1 MKNEQKKQ
9 TIQDLIAKIIAIGPV
24 DGYRTYKE
32 WMGGK
37 LTFTAEPEADDGA
50 DANLKPFKVDEH
62 GVVHMDNAK
71 VDYEALNKDVGE
83 LMRFLDSRIG
93 TLRQE
98 ILRTSAKTSGEHAS
112 HISMNFYTG
121 EPRLTV
127 EPLDEKHS
135 WFHVKINEDGT
146 DANVC
151 VAHKDLKDVVI
162 PIGKATDIIRSLR
175 SYLKDDEPTGV
186 PLFDPRKDIGET
198 FSKACKSWTESIAE
212 ATGPRSDLAKTIE
225 HLTVC
230 LDPKELYDD
239 LVKSPEFKS
248 VIVDALCRGPRTVH
262 IKL

>member
-1 MKNEQKKQ
+1 MSKEQS
-9 TIQDLIAKIIAIGPV
+9 TFIVDLIDIAKRAECKITITAKSGQVVCEIGP
-24 DGYRTYKE
+24 E
-32 WMGGK
+32 
-37 LTFTAEPEADDGA
+37 TF
-50 DANLKPFKVDEH
+50 PFTVNED
-62 GVVHMDNAK
+62 GVVYMDNAK
-71 VDYEALNKDVGE
+71 VDYEALNKGVGE
-83 LMRFLDSRIG
+83 LMQFLDSRIG
-93 TLRQE
+93 TLRSD
-98 ILRTSAKTSGEHAS
+98 ILRMSAKAGGEHAS
-112 HISMNFYTG
+112 HVSMSFYTG

-135 WFHVKINEDGT
+135 WLHVKINEDGT

-175 SYLKDDEPTGV
+175 SYLKDDEPTDSS
-186 PLFDPRKDIGET
+186 PSDPRKDIGET
-198 FSKACKSWTESIAE
+198 FSKACKSWTESIAA

-225 HLTVC
+225 HLTVR
-230 LDPKELYDD
+230 LDPEELYDD

>member
-37 LTFTAEPEADDGA
+37 LTFTAEPEADDGT
-50 DANLKPFKVDEH
+50 DANLKPFKVDEYG
-62 GVVHMDNAK
+62 GVYMDNAK
-71 VDYEALNKDVGE
+71 VDYEAINKDVGE
-83 LMRFLDSRIG
+83 LMQFLDSRIG
-93 TLRQE
+93 ALQKDV
-98 ILRTSAKTSGEHAS
+98 LALSAKVGNEHMKPDGVEAS
-112 HISMNFYTG
+112 YNSIIKMGPNVIASNGT
-121 EPRLTV
+121 
-127 EPLDEKHS
+127 HS
-135 WFHVKINEDGT
+135 RILFFT
-146 DANVC
+146 DNASAERVYKSL
-151 VAHKDLKDVVI
+151 KDLYRD
-162 PIGKATDIIRSLR
+162 TDSF
-175 SYLKDDEPTGV
+175 SGFVNGDAQPTEV

-230 LDPKELYDD
+230 LDPEELYDD

-248 VIVDALCRGPRTVH
+248 AIVDALCRGSRTVH